1 MAKSPKKAVTDYIKR
16 NIADNDAAARVI
28 YREPVTI
35 SLNNNRKIIKS
46 IRPEEIGDVR
56 ISETLTFE

>member
-1 MAKSPKKAVTDYIKR
+1 MAKSPKKAMTDYIKK
-16 NIADNDAAARVI
+16 NIADNDEAARVI

-35 SLNNNRKIIKS
+35 SINNNKKIFKS
-46 IRPEEIGDVR
+46 IAPQLPVDVR